1 MENVTLHPLVV
12 INISDHLTRVRA
24 NADAAA
30 APPRV
35 FGAVLGTQAVP
46 VPHSPAPPQ
55 ETHALRPPPARGAL
69 ATAAR
74 RCGRLA
80 GAWSSP
86 TRSSSRWRRRAAA
99 EARRSTWTTCARGWS
114 STRRP
119 SPASTCSAG
128 TRPPL
133 RPRCESRASETPP
146 PSCVLSASAP
156 QRPRWPLTPLGRTH
170 RWPYRRRARR
180 RAHCCSAARRE
191 RHRRAPATLRAQ

>member
-35 FGAVLGTQAVP
+35 FGAVLGTQAAVP
-46 VPHSPAPPQ
+46 VPHQPCASLQ

-86 TRSSSRWRRRAAA
+86 TRSS
-99 EARRSTWTTCARGWS
+99 
-114 STRRP
+114 
-119 SPASTCSAG
+119 
-128 TRPPL
+128 
-133 RPRCESRASETPP
+133 
-146 PSCVLSASAP
+146 
-156 QRPRWPLTPLGRTH
+156 
-170 RWPYRRRARR
+170 
-180 RAHCCSAARRE
+180 
-191 RHRRAPATLRAQ
+191 